1 MQVNRSSLRTL
12 SRRHRPA
19 AIIVALAMAT
29 ATMPVSAETVGT
41 GTFGCTTPPED
52 ILHLDVSNPGPGD
65 QMPAGDTVIH
75 GVAYDRSAQTDNSV
89 DRVSLFLGTR
99 NAGGSFLTDATLG
112 MPNPDAQPGQA
123 HQMAG
128 WNATV
133 ALPNSPGPQTLV
145 VYAHSGVTD
154 HESSVAIPFMLG
166 QSSAAGAQCSTSTTA
181 GTSATSQ
188 ADTIHLELSNSKPQ
202 DSVKVGALAVQG
214 VAFDA
219 AAETGPG
226 VDRVTFFLDSRDQG
240 GFFLTDTV
248 PGQSATESGVPAG
261 FYQATL
267 DMPNQVGGHT
277 LFVYAHSSV
286 TGHDAVISV
295 PITVVR

>member
-1 MQVNRSSLRTL
+1 
-12 SRRHRPA
+12 
-19 AIIVALAMAT
+19 MAT
-29 ATMPVSAETVGT
+29 VTMPVSAQTVGT

-52 ILHLDVSNPGPGD
+52 ILHLDVANPGPGD
-65 QMPAGDTVIH
+65 QMPAGNTVIH
-75 GVAYDRSAQTDNSV
+75 GVAYDRSAQTDNSI

-99 NAGGSFLTDATLG
+99 NAGGTFLTDATLG
-112 MPNPDAQPGQA
+112 MPNPDVQPGQA

-166 QSSAAGAQCSTSTTA
+166 QSSAAGAQCSTGTTA
-181 GTSATSQ
+181 GTSVTSQ
-188 ADTIHLELSNSKPQ
+188 ADTIHLELSNPKPQ

-248 PGQSATESGVPAG
+248 PGQSATESACHRAFTRQPRTCPTRWADTR
-261 FYQATL
+261 YL
-267 DMPNQVGGHT
+267 YMPT
-277 LFVYAHSSV
+277 
-286 TGHDAVISV
+286 
-295 PITVVR
+295 RR